1 MFGRVLV
8 VPVLLGFLFCLPT
21 SAQGAATLT
30 GSVRDG
36 NKVALSGVEVRL
48 WLKYKTKRWAILK
61 KATTNSGGTY
71 SFTNLSAG
79 TYKLDA
85 RIPKGKPTIKS
96 QTKDQPKWADRW
108 YDKAAPD
115 GKGYVGDHADEFA
128 IKDKDAL
135 KGYDIVLEKAGGLT
149 TKVGSLGGVLARVQ
163 NTTEPRT
170 HHNDVSQGS
179 SHSGTIYFRGL
190 KPGTYRVFYHRSDGA
205 YKLGV
210 DPGPYGVTSSKIT
223 SGKSYSFTKAA
234 TDPYEPNNK
243 PNDTGALIN
252 GNLFQQQP
260 PLSYT
265 TSGARIGKR
274 NTGDVD
280 WTCFDAVKGDRYIVE
295 AYSQIKVGSKV
306 LEHPWMDP
314 QVAFYHMPSKTG
326 TPVKVKEDDDSGATT
341 YGAKVDSGVL
351 KSSGRYCTAVT
362 TYGDTKY
369 VGTSQGSAGHY
380 TLNIKVGNRLPKLA
394 VTHKGK
400 SYAGAL
406 TPATA
411 NYLKVTEGEKLSFAM
426 VFSDPDKDTLTA
438 SVSLADA
445 GGKSVGGTS
454 FKDASGKVLKQAG
467 DTFAGGIGSASF
479 NWEVGQTAAKASPYE
494 LKLRVKDAEFT
505 QEVRYVITLKAV
517 NNAPT
522 APVPNAPTHKAIV
535 ATNAPSLEVLNST
548 DIDGDTLTYEFELYQ
563 GTSTGKPIQVKTVTE
578 GKGGKTTLALT
589 GLKENSWFFFRARAN
604 DGNATAG
611 YSPWSSFSAFF
622 VDSKNDPPTAPL
634 LVKPAD
640 KSTLYSQNPTLS
652 AVNPTD
658 PDEFGNLTIF
668 FQLAEDVGFTTGLF
682 TSPGGVPMNQKGLS
696 TGYKLPMWLK
706 LAKTYYV
713 RAYALD
719 SKGLKGP
726 YSNINEFKLYAKPDI
741 GVPDASVTPDGN
753 GALDVGSGGEGGL
766 LDNGQSG
773 ADKGGT
779 PTDPGGDDTGC
790 DCKMSDR
797 GDDLTGLVWLLAVG
811 VFLCRRR
818 KR

>member
-1 MFGRVLV
+1 MFGRVLIL
-8 VPVLLGFLFCLPT
+8 PVLLGFLLGIPT
-21 SAQGAATLT
+21 SAYGAATLT

-36 NKVALSGVEVRL
+36 NKLALSGVEVRL
-48 WLKYKTKRWAILK
+48 WLKYKTKRFALLK
-61 KATTNSGGTY
+61 TALTNSGGAY
-71 SFTNLSAG
+71 SFTGLSAG

-85 RIPKGKPTIKS
+85 RVPKGTS
-96 QTKDQPKWADRW
+96 VVWADRW
-108 YDKAAPD
+108 YDKAVPD
-115 GKGYVGDHADEFA
+115 GKGYVGDLADE
-128 IKDKDAL
+128 ITINDKDAL
-135 KGYDIVLEKAGGLT
+135 KGYDIALEKSGGLT
-149 TKVGSLGGVLARVQ
+149 VKVGSTAGALAQAQ

-170 HHNDVSQGS
+170 HHNDISQGS
-179 SHSGTIYFRGL
+179 SHAGTIYFDGL
-190 KPGTYRVFYHRSDGA
+190 PAGTYRVFYHMPDGT
-205 YKLGV
+205 YELGV
-210 DPGPYGVTSSKIT
+210 DKGPYGVTSGKKT
-223 SGKSYSFTKAA
+223 SGKSFSFTKASS
-234 TDPYEPNNK
+234 DPYEPNNK

-252 GNLFQQQP
+252 GNIFQQQP

-265 TSGARIGKR
+265 TSGAMISTL
-274 NTGDVD
+274 NSGDVD

-295 AYSQIKVGSKV
+295 AYSTVTVDSKT

-314 QVAFYHMPSKTG
+314 YVAFFHLPSKTG
-326 TPVKVKEDDDSGATT
+326 TPVAVKEDDDSGATT
-341 YGAKVDSGVL
+341 FGAKVDSGVL
-351 KSSGRYCTAVT
+351 ASGGRYCTLVT
-362 TYGDTKY
+362 TYGDTKF
-369 VGTSQGSAGHY
+369 VGTSQGSAGRY
-380 TLNIKVGNRLPKLA
+380 TLSIKVGNRLPVLA
-394 VTHKGK
+394 VTHQGK
-400 SYAGAL
+400 AYDGAL

-411 NYLKVTEGEKLSFAM
+411 NYLKVSEGDKLSFLM

-438 SVSLADA
+438 SVLHTDA
-445 GGKSVGGTS
+445 GGKSVGGTV

-467 DTFAGGIGSASF
+467 DTFAGGVGSATYS
-479 NWEVGQTAAKASPYE
+479 WEVGQTAAKASPYE
-494 LKLRVKDAEFT
+494 LKLRVKDGEFT
-505 QEVRYVITLKAV
+505 QEVRYVITLTAV

-522 APVPNAPTHKAIV
+522 APVPNAPTHKSIV
-535 ATNAPSLEVLNST
+535 ASNAPSLEVLNST

-563 GTSTGKPIQVKTVTE
+563 GSSAGKPVQVKTVTE

-589 GLKENSWFFFRARAN
+589 GLKENTWFFFRARAN
-604 DGNATAG
+604 DGNTTAG

-622 VDSKNDPPTAPL
+622 VDSANDPPTAPL

-726 YSNINEFKLYAKPDI
+726 YSNINEFKLYAAPDM
-741 GVPDASVTPDGN
+741 GVADASTTPDGS
-753 GALDVGSGGEGGL
+753 GTTDVGGGGEAGTGL
-766 LDNGQSG
+766 DKGSSG
-773 ADKGGT
+773 ADSGGT
-779 PTDPGGDDTGC
+779 PTDPGDDDTGC
-790 DCKMSDR
+790 DCRVSDDGR
-797 GDDLTGLVWLLAVG
+797 DVTGLVWLLTAG
-811 VFLCRRR
+811 VFLYRRR